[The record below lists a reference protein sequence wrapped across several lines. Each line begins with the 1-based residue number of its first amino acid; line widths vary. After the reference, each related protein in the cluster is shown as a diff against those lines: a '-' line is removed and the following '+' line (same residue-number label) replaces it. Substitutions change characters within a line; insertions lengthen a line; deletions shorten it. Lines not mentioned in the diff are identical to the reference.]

1 MIKNVIFDLG
11 GVVVDWSPERLMKI
25 YPGDKTLPVALFER
39 GFFEQYWTE
48 FDRGRLNQTQLVK
61 EMATFAG
68 RHYAECWDFMEFIKH
83 TLDDLPATCQL
94 IEELA
99 GRGYRLFCLSNMSEE
114 YYDYL
119 KDRRVFSFFEGQV
132 ISALEGLIKPDIAI
146 FRLISERYH
155 LAPAET
161 LFIDDLERNIR
172 AAGEW
177 GFRTVHFAD
186 REKGLAEIRQLLA

>member
-1 MIKNVIFDLG
+1 MLKSYISFDVETTGLNPLENEIIEIG
-11 GVVVDWSPERLMKI
+11 ALKVRDGKVAER
-25 YPGDKTLPVALFER
+25 
-39 GFFEQYWTE
+39 
-48 FDRGRLNQTQLVK
+48 
-61 EMATFAG
+61 
-68 RHYAECWDFMEFIKH
+68 FMEFIKH
-83 TLDDLPATCQL
+83 SLDDLPATCQL

-177 GFRTVHFAD
+177 GFQTVHFAD
-186 REKGLAEIRQLLA
+186 REKGIADIRQLLA

>member
-1 MIKNVIFDLG
+1 M
-11 GVVVDWSPERLMKI
+11 DWSPERLMKI
-25 YPGDKTLPVALFER
+25 YPGDRTLPVALFER

-61 EMATFAG
+61 EMAIFAG

-99 GRGYRLFCLSNMSEE
+99 GRGYR
-114 YYDYL
+114 
-119 KDRRVFSFFEGQV
+119 VFSFFEGQV
-132 ISALEGLIKPDIAI
+132 ISALEGLVKPDVAI
-146 FRLISERYH
+146 YRLISERYR
-155 LAPAET
+155 LVPAET

-177 GFRTVHFAD
+177 GFQTVHFAD
-186 REKGLAEIRQLLA
+186 REKGIADVRQLLA